1 MKLVAFVDGAA
12 RGNPGK
18 SGIGIMIRDETGAFV
33 DEHCAFL
40 GTATNNVAEYTALIT
55 CLGIVSR
62 QFPQCTE
69 LHVHSDSELMVK
81 QMNGQYKVRDRNLQ
95 KLNAQ
100 VRSLL
105 EKAPYKF
112 SIRHIPREENSDADA
127 LANRGIDEARN

>member
-18 SGIGIMIRDETGAFV
+18 SGIGILIRDENGALL

-40 GTATNNVAEYTALIT
+40 GTTTNNVAEYTALLT
-55 CLGIVSR
+55 CLGIVR
-62 QFPQCTE
+62 QQFPGCTE
-69 LHVHSDSELMVK
+69 LHVRSDSELMVK
-81 QMNGQYKVRDRNLQ
+81 QMNGQYKVRDGNLK

-100 VRSLL
+100 VRGLL
-105 EKAPYKF
+105 EGSQFAF

-127 LANRGIDEARN
+127 LANRGIDEAEN